1 MTTASVPSP
10 FTYSGSELDSLAEA
24 VNYYRFI
31 SGQFAPHLGERVVE
45 VGAGIGT
52 FAEYLLRGPT
62 RARQLKQLT
71 LIEPAEN
78 NLPLLRN
85 RFDGDARV
93 TAAGGYLEAHAATLR
108 ADALVAV
115 NVLEHV
121 ADDVAFLRAARQ
133 VLAPTGRLLL
143 YVPALPA
150 IFGSLDRAFEHYR
163 RYTKQVLNV
172 RLRVAGFRPQSIRY
186 VNLPGVLSWFVA
198 GRVLRR
204 TTIAPRDVR
213 LYDRYVVPWVS
224 WLDQRIEPPFGQSL
238 IAVAVPNA

>member
-1 MTTASVPSP
+1 MSTAALPSQ

-31 SGQFAPHLGERVVE
+31 QQHFAPHLGERVVE

-52 FAEYLLRGPT
+52 FAQYLLRGT
-62 RARQLKQLT
+62 TTKQLT

-78 NLPLLRN
+78 NLPHLRR
-85 RFDGDARV
+85 RFAGDARV
-93 TAAGGYLEAHAATLR
+93 TTTAGYLEAQAESLR
-108 ADALVAV
+108 ADSLVAV

-121 ADDVAFLRAARQ
+121 EDDVAFLRAARR
-133 VLAPTGRLLL
+133 VLAPSGRLLL
-143 YVPALPA
+143 YVPAVPL
-150 IFGSLDRAFEHYR
+150 IFGPLDRAFEHYR
-163 RYTKQVLNV
+163 RYTKQLLNV
-172 RLRVAGFRPQSIRY
+172 RLRVAGFTPRSIRY
-186 VNLPGVLSWFVA
+186 VNLPGVFGWFLA
-198 GRVLRR
+198 STVLRK

-213 LYDRYVVPWVS
+213 LYDRYVLPWVS

>member
-1 MTTASVPSP
+1 MSTAALPSQ

-31 SGQFAPHLGERVVE
+31 AGQFAPHLGERVVE

-52 FAEYLLRGPT
+52 FAQHLLQATAPRPV
-62 RARQLKQLT
+62 KQLM

-78 NLPLLRN
+78 NLPHLR
-85 RFDGDARV
+85 RCFDGDARV
-93 TAAGGYLEAHAATLR
+93 TTAGGYLESHAATLK
-108 ADALVAV
+108 ADSLVAV

-121 ADDVAFLRAARQ
+121 EDDVAFLRAARQ
-133 VLAPTGRLLL
+133 VLAPSGRLLL
-143 YVPALPA
+143 FVPALPL
-150 IFGSLDRAFEHYR
+150 IFGTLDRAFEHHR

-172 RLRVAGFRPQSIRY
+172 RLRVAGFRPRSIRY
-186 VNLPGVLSWFVA
+186 VNLPGVVSWFVA

-204 TTIAPRDVR
+204 KTIAPRDVR

-238 IAVAVPNA
+238 IAVAVPNG